1 MNTELKT
8 KLDEVVL
15 LINNLAIDPD
25 IDIEYHIPEIAVTE
39 GTKDS
44 ASGDPYILVKY
55 VVSEY
60 TQPTRKITL
69 GRTYLK
75 ETPQKIAD
83 LVTFSI
89 EQFKTE
95 IDSVEMG

>member
-1 MNTELKT
+1 MTTELKD
-8 KLDEVVL
+8 KLDKIVL
-15 LINNLAIDPD
+15 LTNDLMVDPD

-39 GTKDS
+39 GTADTK
-44 ASGDPYILVKY
+44 DPYILVKY
-55 VVSEY
+55 VIGQYNVH
-60 TQPTRKITL
+60 TRKITL
-69 GRTYLK
+69 GKTYLSY
-75 ETPQKIAD
+75 TPEKIAD

>member
-1 MNTELKT
+1 MTTELKD
-8 KLDEVVL
+8 KLDKIVL
-15 LINNLAIDPD
+15 LTNDLMVDPD

-39 GTKDS
+39 GTPDTK
-44 ASGDPYILVKY
+44 DPYILVKY
-55 VVSEY
+55 VISEY
-60 TQPTRKITL
+60 NVHTRKITL
-69 GRTYLK
+69 GKTYLSY
-75 ETPQKIAD
+75 TPEKVAD

>member
-1 MNTELKT
+1 MQKELKD
-8 KLDEVVL
+8 KLDKVVL
-15 LINNLAIDPD
+15 LINDLMVDPD
-25 IDIEYHIPEIAVTE
+25 IDIEYHIPEIAVTD
-39 GTKDS
+39 GTKDQK
-44 ASGDPYILVKY
+44 DPYIMVKY

-69 GRTYLK
+69 GKTYLSYTA
-75 ETPQKIAD
+75 EKIAD

-89 EQFKTE
+89 ESFKSE

>member
-1 MNTELKT
+1 MNADLKE
-8 KLDEVVL
+8 KLDKVVL
-15 LINNLAIDPD
+15 LINDLMVDPD
-25 IDIEYHIPEIAVTE
+25 IDIEYHIPEIAVTS
-39 GTKDS
+39 GTDDLP
-44 ASGDPYILVKY
+44 SGDPYILVKY

-60 TQPTRKITL
+60 TQPTRKIVL

-75 ETPQKIAD
+75 NTPEKIAD

-89 EQFKTE
+89 ESFKAE